1 MSLCEFPV
9 SKLSVRT
16 VSGVALSLHFFMKV
30 VILYKKNYYINL
42 VFSLDSLSF
51 VMSTSAH
58 GTKVG
63 RRVSSPM
70 LYGFPTAAAT
80 DYHNLAAEK
89 MAQTLSYCP
98 GASMSKRAPW
108 AEIKRWQHHMPSGVS
123 NSLLA
128 AFSSFSA
135 PGSFCCPGSQW
146 LQPGSFSSP
155 LLSLWLLL
163 QLAW

>member
-58 GTKVG
+58 GTKNG
-63 RRVSSPM
+63 QEKRVSSPM

-135 PGSFCCPGSQW
+135 PGSFCCPGSQ
-146 LQPGSFSSP
+146 
-155 LLSLWLLL
+155 
-163 QLAW
+163 